1 MNNPQQTQQAAPKKT
16 AAQRLDQLENALMS
30 LYGAV
35 DNMARDL
42 TTAKEA
48 VRLLGNKSDAI
59 VKLIARG
66 EDLTDESIAA
76 VMVENNIDELKGR
89 VNQLIEAGVLVAE
102 ESVTE
107 TSFVVGREIDNEGKF
122 INPRIQFALKAMPA
136 PTQKAILGSKP
147 GDVVVIAE
155 GKSKFE
161 VLETYKIQQPKP
173 AQQVETAEVN
183 AADQL
188 KAATEETKEEVKEEA
203 KSEEAPKSNA

>member
-1 MNNPQQTQQAAPKKT
+1 MNQQQPQQQAAPKKT

-42 TTAKEA
+42 MTAKEA
-48 VRLLGNKSDAI
+48 LRLLGNKTDAI
-59 VKLIARG
+59 VKIVARG
-66 EDLTDESIAA
+66 EDLTDQNIAD
-76 VMVENNIDELKGR
+76 VMVENNIDELKNR
-89 VNQLIEAGVLVAE
+89 VSQLVANGVLVSE
-102 ESVTE
+102 ESVNE
-107 TSFVVGREIDNEGKF
+107 LSFVVGREIDTEGKF

-136 PTQKAILGSKP
+136 PTQKAILGAKP

-173 AQQVETAEVN
+173 AAQVEAAADETAT
-183 AADQL
+183 DQL
-188 KAATEETKEEVKEEA
+188 KAATEETKEEA
-203 KSEEAPKSNA
+203 KTEEAPKSNA